1 MYLRIVI
8 AYRQPKPEMRKSAL
22 SLLTEWIGIKA
33 PEGLPKLKWLGT
45 TIKRRKADVLVYL
58 DHVAQKLMAL
68 DNGGVKRSFGAF
80 AGGNEL
86 GFRNLV
92 Y

>member
-1 MYLRIVI
+1 
-8 AYRQPKPEMRKSAL
+8 MRKSAL

-33 PEGLPKLKWLGT
+33 PEGLPELKWLGT

-80 AGGNEL
+80 AGGNAL